1 MTKEDVKKVER
12 IVLSLEEMKKNS
24 NKLFNRE
31 HIDYLKAKVKKSSL
45 KDKRYICDILEGT
58 LSYGIT
64 LKEAISLLKRLETLT
79 PVSEEA

>member
-1 MTKEDVKKVER
+1 MTKEEVKKIEH

-24 NKLFNRE
+24 KLFNRE

-79 PVSEEA
+79 PVLEEA

>member
-1 MTKEDVKKVER
+1 MTKEDVKKIER
-12 IVLSLEEMKKNS
+12 IVLSLEKMKTNS
-24 NKLFNRE
+24 KLFNRE

-79 PVSEEA
+79 PVLEEA

>member
-12 IVLSLEEMKKNS
+12 IVLSLEEMKENS
-24 NKLFNRE
+24 KLFNRE
-31 HIDYLKAKVKKSSL
+31 RIDYLKAKVKRSSL

>member
-1 MTKEDVKKVER
+1 MTKEDVKKIER

-24 NKLFNRE
+24 KLFNRE
-31 HIDYLKAKVKKSSL
+31 HIDYLKAKVKRSSL

>member
-1 MTKEDVKKVER
+1 MTKEEVKKIEH
-12 IVLSLEEMKKNS
+12 IVLSLKEMEKNS
-24 NKLFNRE
+24 KLFSRE
-31 HIDYLKAKVKKSSL
+31 NIDYLKAKAKKSSL

-79 PVSEEA
+79 PVQEKA

>member
-1 MTKEDVKKVER
+1 MTKEDVKKIEH

-24 NKLFNRE
+24 KLFNRE

-79 PVSEEA
+79 PVLEEA

>member
-1 MTKEDVKKVER
+1 MTKEDVKKIER
-12 IVLSLEEMKKNS
+12 IVLSLEKMKKNS
-24 NKLFNRE
+24 KLFNRE

-79 PVSEEA
+79 TV

>member
-1 MTKEDVKKVER
+1 MTKEDVKKIER

-31 HIDYLKAKVKKSSL
+31 HIDYLKANVKKSSL
-45 KDKRYICDILEGT
+45 KDKRNICDILEGT

>member
-1 MTKEDVKKVER
+1 MTKEDVKKIEH

-24 NKLFNRE
+24 KLFNRE
-31 HIDYLKAKVKKSSL
+31 HIDYLKTKVKKSSL

-79 PVSEEA
+79 PVLEEA

>member
-12 IVLSLEEMKKNS
+12 IVLSLEEMKENS
-24 NKLFNRE
+24 KLFNRE
-31 HIDYLKAKVKKSSL
+31 HIDYLKAKVKRSSL